1 MSRTELTGQIVDFFD
16 FIILIGLATRRSKPP
31 RMQLNNES
39 AVIIPVPEVESL
51 VGGLR
56 LQYDPVARLGVP
68 AHITLLY
75 PFCAPHSLAGEIEI
89 LSEVCESITSF
100 AFSFTEVRRFPA
112 TAYLHPNKPEVFTQ
126 ITRTLVEKWPEYKP
140 YGGAFADVVP
150 HLTVADRVSPETLS
164 VVEEH
169 LRCRLPIQCVVRE
182 IWVLASDDAGMWTKR
197 ASLPL
202 ANPKR
207 N

>member
-1 MSRTELTGQIVDFFD
+1 
-16 FIILIGLATRRSKPP
+16 
-31 RMQLNNES
+31 MQPNNES
-39 AVIIPVPEVESL
+39 AIIIPIPEVESV

-56 LQYDPVARLGVP
+56 LQYDPVAHLGVP

-75 PFCAPHSLAGEIEI
+75 PFCVPQALAREIKI
-89 LSEVCESITSF
+89 LREVCESITSF

-112 TAYLHPNKPEVFTQ
+112 TAYLHPDKPEVFTQ
-126 ITRTLVEKWPEYKP
+126 ITRTLMEKWPECKP

-150 HLTVADRVSPETLS
+150 HLTVADRVHPQTLS
-164 VVEEH
+164 VVEEY
-169 LRCRLPIQCVVRE
+169 LRCRLPIRCVARE

-202 ANPKR
+202 ATPKR
-207 N
+207 R